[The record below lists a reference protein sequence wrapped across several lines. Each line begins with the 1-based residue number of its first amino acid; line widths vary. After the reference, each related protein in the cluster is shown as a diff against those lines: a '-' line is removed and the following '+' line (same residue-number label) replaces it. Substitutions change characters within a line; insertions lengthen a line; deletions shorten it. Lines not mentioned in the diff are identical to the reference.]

1 MNRYQAPLQAPRP
14 APYQAHLPRG
24 PTHAPAA
31 RPPAPTGPSLDNL
44 PKTVPNVVETDPN
57 PLTCPVCLDSKAQVR
72 FISVFF
78 CIATCGTVS
87 FGTASFGTAS
97 FGTASFGTASFGTAS
112 FGTFINAY
120 FPKASKLYA

>member
-44 PKTVPNVVETDPN
+44 PKTVPNVVETDPS

-72 FISVFF
+72 FISVF
-78 CIATCGTVS
+78 CTATC
-87 FGTASFGTAS
+87 GTASFGTAS
-97 FGTASFGTASFGTAS
+97 FGAASFGTAS
-112 FGTFINAY
+112 FGTFINAN